1 MIKRLWQVSPELI
14 ATTVLMLVVLAGAI
28 AGLLVDPRLITGAPA
43 WLKPAKFAVSIALY
57 TATLAWLFTLLPEWR
72 RTRRIVG
79 WATAA
84 AMVTEMLIIGAQA
97 WRGTTS
103 HFNVATAFDGAL
115 FIVMGLAIVA
125 QTVLSAAVAAAL
137 WKQRFGDAA
146 LGWAVRLGL
155 TLTIVGAFT
164 GGFMTRPTGPQLAAA
179 RAGARMTIAGAHRRG
194 RAASVGD
201 VRLRAGA
208 IGRSAQHRAC
218 RRVHGRQRSTLV
230 GAPAPRRTRRAVP
243 GDREPV
249 RRSLRVSPR
258 LPDARHVRPSRRHLP
273 GAIALGACR
282 LPDEG
287 PPGVGARQATTS
299 RGQREGRLSE
309 TGPSRAP

>member
-72 RTRRIVG
+72 RTRRVVG

-115 FIVMGLAIVA
+115 FIVMGLTIVA
-125 QTVLSAAVAAAL
+125 QTVLSAAVAVAL

-164 GGFMTRPTGPQLAAA
+164 GGFMTRPTGPQLETA
-179 RAGARMTIAGAHRRG
+179 RAGARMTIAGAHT
-194 RAASVGD
+194 VGGPD
-201 VRLRAGA
+201 GGPGLAGT
-208 IGRSAQHRAC
+208 GWSRS
-218 RRVHGRQRSTLV
+218 HG
-230 GAPAPRRTRRAVP
+230 
-243 GDREPV
+243 D
-249 RRSLRVSPR
+249 LRVSHFVGLHAVQVLPILALLLRRRSIADSAR
-258 LPDARHVRPSRRHLP
+258 LRLVIVAAASYASLFVILLVQALRGVPIVAPDTSTIVQLTMWAGATALAAVLARF
-273 GAIALGACR
+273 
-282 LPDEG
+282 DM
-287 PPGVGARQATTS
+287 
-299 RGQREGRLSE
+299 
-309 TGPSRAP
+309 SRAARGAAAV